1 MTIQIQIQIQ
11 IFNTNQL
18 HEFQCSDHPNL
29 RINAITEVRDKS
41 LIFFND
47 IYFTTAKIEVDKFV
61 GEIESFNSVK
71 KLIPNIK
78 GHIQSAFTFG
88 NVTYLLNVC
97 HLKTF
102 QNLQIIFNQFF
113 KGR

>member
-1 MTIQIQIQIQ
+1 M
-11 IFNTNQL
+11 
-18 HEFQCSDHPNL
+18 
-29 RINAITEVRDKS
+29 
-41 LIFFND
+41 IFFND

-61 GEIESFNSVK
+61 GEIESFNSAK
-71 KLIPNIK
+71 NLIPNIK

-97 HLKTF
+97 HLCHLTTF

-113 KGR
+113 KGG